1 MGSVLL
7 VFLMMTVPQIP
18 SRVDHIETVR
28 RVDFIGSM
36 DGVTDKDLRDASSS
50 IEEGKVYNPKGL
62 DLAIAEINQLGIFR
76 KVTRSDCKVTR
87 SRVYPGIVDVE
98 IRLKLKAPAGSRSD
112 KPK

>member
-1 MGSVLL
+1 ML
-7 VFLMMTVPQIP
+7 
-18 SRVDHIETVR
+18 
-28 RVDFIGSM
+28 

-62 DLAIAEINQLGIFR
+62 DLAIAKINKLGIFR
-76 KVTRSDCKVTR
+76 KVTRSDCKVMR
-87 SRVYPGIVDVE
+87 SSVYPGTVDVE